1 MKFSLKKIFILCS
14 IILILTCISFIFY
27 KSIKKDSNSSQN
39 QSSQEILV
47 TNFPCYDF
55 VRSVYD
61 QTDSIRMLIKPGME
75 VHSFD
80 PSPQDILALNNC
92 KLFVYIGGESDKWVS
107 KILDSI
113 NTENIKTLRLMD
125 ILENNEDLIE
135 CHHEENEICHHHH
148 EHEKNSSQHEDSTH
162 NHEIDEHI
170 WTSPTI
176 ALKMIDSI
184 TSSLATI
191 YPEKAE
197 IFYTNAKDYSSKIEK
212 IRSDINLTVE
222 NASEKFIVMG
232 DRFPLFYFAKEFGLD
247 YLAAFSGCSTAV
259 EASPATIA
267 KLIATVKEKNLKTVF
282 HIELSN
288 KKIANV
294 VAEQCN
300 VGTTL
305 LHAAHN
311 ITKDEFEKGITYVDI
326 MEGNSK
332 RLAEVLK

>member
-1 MKFSLKKIFILCS
+1 MKFCLNKVFSICLIVLIILCIFFVFQGNLKKS
-14 IILILTCISFIFY
+14 SHETA
-27 KSIKKDSNSSQN
+27 KKAE
-39 QSSQEILV
+39 QEIV
-47 TNFPCYDF
+47 TTNFPCYDF
-55 VRSVYD
+55 IRSVYD
-61 QTDSIRMLIKPGME
+61 QPDSIRMLIKPGME
-75 VHSFD
+75 VHSYD
-80 PSPQDILALNNC
+80 PSPQDILAISKC
-92 KLFVYIGGESDKWVS
+92 KLFVYIGGESDQWVS

-113 NTENIKTLRLMD
+113 NTDNITVLRLID
-125 ILENNEDLIE
+125 IVENDENLIE
-135 CHHEENEICHHHH
+135 CHHEENALCHQHQHHHH
-148 EHEKNSSQHEDSTH
+148 HQQEEVASHHHET
-162 NHEIDEHI
+162 DEHI

-176 ALKMIDSI
+176 AIKMIDSI
-184 TSSLATI
+184 AKTLASI
-191 YPEKAE
+191 YPEKAD
-197 IFYTNAKDYSSKIEK
+197 IFYNNAKDYSSKIEK
-212 IRSDINLTVE
+212 IRSEINLTVE

-232 DRFPLFYFAKEFGLD
+232 DRFPLFYFAKEFGID

-267 KLIATVKEKNLKTVF
+267 KLIETVKEKNLKTVF

-288 KKIANV
+288 EKIANV

-311 ITKDEFEKGITYVDI
+311 ITKDEFESGITYVDI